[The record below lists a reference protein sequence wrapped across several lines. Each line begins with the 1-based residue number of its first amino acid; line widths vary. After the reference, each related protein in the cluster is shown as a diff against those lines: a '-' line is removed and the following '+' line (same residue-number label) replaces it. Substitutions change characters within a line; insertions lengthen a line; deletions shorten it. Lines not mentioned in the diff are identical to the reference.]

1 MFDNPTSFP
10 DLDSAV
16 AFTYTSLDIIYFE
29 TELNML
35 SVNDLS
41 MQFGP
46 SLLFSHVELQF
57 TPGNCYGIIGA
68 NGAGKSTFIKILSGE
83 LEPTSGSVTLAPKK
97 RMSVLKQNQN
107 MYDAFPVL
115 DTVIMGNQRLYDCG
129 KEKDAIYEKP
139 DFSDEDGIRAAELEE
154 EFAELGGWEAESEA
168 GRILQGLGVDVS
180 FHQTLMA
187 DMDPRLKVKVLLAQA
202 LFGHPDVVLL
212 DEPTNNLDLAS
223 VVWLEDFLMD
233 YEGTV
238 LVVSHDRYFLNNIC
252 THIVD
257 IDYGKIKMYVGNYD
271 FWYESSQLVQ
281 KLIKD
286 QNKKAEQKIQ
296 ELQSFI
302 ARFSA
307 NKSKSRQ
314 ATSRRKLLEKIT
326 VEELPAS
333 GRRYPWVGFKAE
345 REPGK
350 DRLFVTEVSKTVDGA
365 KLLNNVSFIVGKE
378 DKIAIV
384 GKNELAVTMLYKI
397 LMGQEEPDSG
407 SVKWGASITTAYFP
421 KDHNGYFENC
431 DYDLIEWMRQ
441 FSQDKRESYLRT
453 FLGRMLFSGDEVY
466 KQVKVLSGGE
476 KVRCMLSRMMLS
488 GANFLVLDQ
497 PTNHLD
503 LESIAA
509 LNNGLEAFKHNIIF
523 SCHDH
528 QLTQTVANRIIEITE
543 DGIIDRQCSYD
554 EYMNISQL

>member
-1 MFDNPTSFP
+1 
-10 DLDSAV
+10 
-16 AFTYTSLDIIYFE
+16 
-29 TELNML
+29 ML

-41 MQFGP
+41 MQFG
-46 SLLFSHVELQF
+46 SSVLFSRVDLQF

-107 MYDAFPVL
+107 MYDAYPVL

-139 DFSDEDGIRAAELEE
+139 DFSDEDGLRAAELEE
-154 EFAELGGWEAESEA
+154 EFAELGGWEAESDA

-238 LVVSHDRYFLNNIC
+238 LVVSHDRYFLNNVC

-350 DRLFVTEVSKTVDGA
+350 DRLFVTEVSKTVDGV
-365 KLLNNVSFIVGKE
+365 KLLNNVSFIVGKD

-384 GKNELAVTMLYKI
+384 GKNELAVTLLFKI
-397 LMGQEEPDSG
+397 IMGQEEPDSG
-407 SVKWGASITTAYFP
+407 SVKWGASITSSYFP
-421 KDHNGYFENC
+421 KDHNSYFENC
-431 DYDLIEWMRQ
+431 DFDLIEWMRQ

-453 FLGRMLFSGDEVY
+453 FLGRMLFSGDDVY

-509 LNNGLEAFKHNIIF
+509 LNNGLEAFKYNVIF

-543 DGIIDRQCSYD
+543 DGIIDRRCTYD
-554 EYMNISQL
+554 EYMNISQGEAPQS